1 MQPEEHA
8 ALYAQHQPLHYRN
21 AHDEA
26 QERRDSEEHHHPV
39 YHPPTLPAEREAP
52 DLVRP
57 QPQRIET

>member
-8 ALYAQHQPLHYRN
+8 ALYAQHQPLQYGN

-26 QERRDSEEHHHPV
+26 QQKQDLEEQHHPV
-39 YHPPTLPAEREAP
+39 YHPPALPAEREAP

-57 QPQRIET
+57 QPQRVET